1 MWQLQYGLMFHACT
15 PAVPCCGWR
24 SYVIWKFKNHFL
36 RRGAVP
42 YLVSPLRPE
51 ARPMIVLEG
60 SNVVPIGAHQVQDGI
75 FSPPCTFLDTLFSSY
90 RIPVLI
96 PIGGRQR
103 IQFHVATYRLMI
115 HSRVLFCGCHIYVT
129 WKLKHQV
136 YPLRRYI

>member
-1 MWQLQYGLMFHACT
+1 MLVLPPF
-15 PAVPCCGWR
+15 PAVAGAAMLYG
-24 SYVIWKFKNHFL
+24 SLKIMFL